1 MVRWFTPGLIA
12 ITLAALVGRF
22 TYLIRSRVNNTA
34 SIFQGDAFWYST
46 TAQNLAKGKLFLN
59 AFTGNPTGGALS
71 RDRAH
76 GRQGDDRHDRAKESE
91 G

>member
-1 MVRWFTPGLIA
+1 MSETTEPSSPGDMVRWFTPGLIA

-46 TAQNLAKGKLFLN
+46 TAQNLARGEF
-59 AFTGNPTGGALS
+59 FRVFVS
-71 RDRAH
+71 
-76 GRQGDDRHDRAKESE
+76 
-91 G
+91 